1 MCIAVAAEMGEAAE
15 EGAVDGSCHGE
26 AAAEALEVLRSM
38 AMASSSLTCSIPQFP
53 AKWQSIKDKLRQLC
67 SGLDSLCGSVG
78 FGVDVGG
85 DEERHGVLVQL
96 VASASATVRS
106 IQAMASQCGDGTYK
120 GGRLRLRSDLDNLSS
135 KLEAHMKQLREMA
148 SSGMPSPSQAIVA
161 VRPSA
166 DAGAGE
172 KMFYMRDLFSRVRI
186 GGSVQRSQSLATIG
200 ELLAEDE
207 VCVKIV
213 AVDIDDGVALLTG
226 FLESSDARLQEEAA
240 GAVAMVASFDSYRG
254 MLVKAGVIAPLV
266 QLLDDAA
273 ATAAGAA
280 GGGATAVAKERAAQA
295 LRELTENSD
304 NVWAVC
310 AHGGLTTLLHACGDA
325 GSSGKLVA
333 SSFAVLRNLSR
344 VEEVKVFMAEQ
355 GVVTELVKLSQKK
368 EEARKLGAVELLHA
382 MALDDAD
389 VREEAVS
396 MGVIQSLLQL
406 IYPDLPYSYKAR
418 EVALAAIWF
427 FCFSSVNSI
436 DDLISS
442 DVLGWLLFYLNNG
455 DYAVLECTLKI
466 LRHLSEV
473 SEEYNRMMGRA
484 GYLSALSSLLGAKS
498 CRVREMAAQV
508 LSSLLLLHPNR
519 VIFIQ
524 DGDNLNRLL
533 QLLDPA
539 EGKLVAKDL
548 ILSAILSLADTN
560 SGRKKIIS
568 SEHFSSL
575 KELADT
581 GDFDAKKV
589 VKKLGTNRFQTI
601 FSKIWS
607 V

>member
-1 MCIAVAAEMGEAAE
+1 MGEAE
-15 EGAVDGSCHGE
+15 EAPEGRSHGE
-26 AAAEALEVLRSM
+26 ALEILMS
-38 AMASSSLTCSIPQFP
+38 MASSSLTCSVSQFP
-53 AKWQSIKDKLRQLC
+53 AKWQSIKDKLQQLC
-67 SGLDSLCGSVG
+67 CSLNSLCCSIGIDG
-78 FGVDVGG
+78 NDD
-85 DEERHGVLVQL
+85 DEEHPVLVELLQ
-96 VASASATVRS
+96 SASATVRS
-106 IQAMASQCGDGTYK
+106 ILAVASQCSDGSYK
-120 GGRLRLRSDLDNLSS
+120 GGRLRLRSDLDNLSC
-135 KLEAHMKQLREMA
+135 KLDAHMKQLKEMA
-148 SSGMPSPSQAIVA
+148 SSGVPSPSKAIVA
-161 VRPSA
+161 VRPGVEASV
-166 DAGAGE
+166 GE
-172 KMFYMRDLFSRVRI
+172 KTFYLKDLFSRIRI
-186 GGSVQRSQSLATIG
+186 GGTVQRSQALATIR

-207 VCVKIV
+207 LCAKVV
-213 AVDIDDGVALLTG
+213 ALDIDDGITFLTG
-226 FLESSDARLQEEAA
+226 FLESTDACIQEEAV
-240 GAVAMVASFDSYRG
+240 GAVAIVASFECYRG

-266 QLLDDAA
+266 QLLENTN
-273 ATAAGAA
+273 TASELG
-280 GGGATAVAKERAAQA
+280 KERAAQA

-310 AHGGLTTLLHACGDA
+310 AHGGLTTLLHACADA
-325 GSSGKLVA
+325 GSSSKLIS

-344 VEEVKVFMAEQ
+344 VEEVKMFMVEQ
-355 GVVTELVKLSQKK
+355 GVVMELVKLSQKK
-368 EEARKLGAVELLHA
+368 EEVRKLGAVELLHA

-427 FCFSSVNSI
+427 FCFSSANSI

-442 DVLGWLLFYLNNG
+442 DALGWLLFYLNNG

-519 VIFIQ
+519 TIFVQ
-524 DGDNLNRLL
+524 DGDNLDRLL

-548 ILSAILSLADTN
+548 ILSAIMSLSETN
-560 SGRKKIIS
+560 SGRKKIVT
-568 SEHFSSL
+568 SEHFCSL
-575 KELADT
+575 KELADS
-581 GDFDAKKV
+581 GDFDAKRIV
-589 VKKLGTNRFQTI
+589 RKLATKRLQTI

>member
-1 MCIAVAAEMGEAAE
+1 MGEAAE
-15 EGAVDGSCHGE
+15 AEAVYGSCHCE
-26 AAAEALEVLRSM
+26 AEALKVLSS
-38 AMASSSLTCSIPQFP
+38 MASSSLTCSIPQFP
-53 AKWQSIKDKLRQLC
+53 AKWQSIKDKLQQLC
-67 SGLDSLCGSVG
+67 SGLNSLCSSVG
-78 FGVDVGG
+78 FVVDVDYSDGG
-85 DEERHGVLVQL
+85 DDDEEQQHPVLVQL
-96 VASASATVRS
+96 LESASATVRS
-106 IQAMASQCGDGTYK
+106 IQAMASQCSDGTYK

-135 KLEAHMKQLREMA
+135 KLDAHMKQLKEMA

-161 VRPSA
+161 VRPSI

-186 GGSVQRSQSLATIG
+186 GGSVQRCQALATIR
-200 ELLAEDE
+200 ELLSEDE

-213 AVDIDDGVALLTG
+213 AVDIDDGIALLAG
-226 FLESSDARLQEEAA
+226 FLESRDARLQEEAA
-240 GAVAMVASFDSYRG
+240 GAVATVASFNSYRG

-266 QLLDDAA
+266 QLLDDAV
-273 ATAAGAA
+273 TAA
-280 GGGATAVAKERAAQA
+280 ATAVAKESAAQA

-310 AHGGLTTLLHACGDA
+310 AHGGVTTLLHACADG
-325 GSSGKLVA
+325 GSGGKLVA
-333 SSFAVLRNLSR
+333 LSFAMLRNLSR
-344 VEEVKVFMAEQ
+344 VEEVKMFMVEQ

-427 FCFSSVNSI
+427 FCFSSANSI

-455 DYAVLECTLKI
+455 DYALLECTLKI

-548 ILSAILSLADTN
+548 ILSAILSLAETN

-589 VKKLGTNRFQTI
+589 VKKLATNRFQTI

-607 V
+607 A

>member
-1 MCIAVAAEMGEAAE
+1 MGEAE
-15 EGAVDGSCHGE
+15 EAPGVSNG
-26 AAAEALEVLRSM
+26 EALELLMS
-38 AMASSSLTCSIPQFP
+38 MASSSLACCVSQFP
-53 AKWQSIKDKLRQLC
+53 AKWQSIKDKLHQLCCSLNSLC
-67 SGLDSLCGSVG
+67 SG
-78 FGVDVGG
+78 VGG
-85 DEERHGVLVQL
+85 DSDVNNDDDEEHPVLAEL
-96 VASASATVRS
+96 LRLSSATVRS
-106 IQAMASQCGDGTYK
+106 IQVVASQCSDGSYK
-120 GGRLRLRSDLDNLSS
+120 GGRLRLRSDLDNLSC
-135 KLEAHMKQLREMA
+135 KLDAHMKQLKEMA
-148 SSGMPSPSQAIVA
+148 SSGVASPSKAIVA

-166 DAGAGE
+166 EASVGE
-172 KMFYMRDLFSRVRI
+172 KAFYLKDLFSRIRI
-186 GGSVQRSQSLATIG
+186 GGTVQRSQALATIR

-207 VCVKIV
+207 FCAKVV
-213 AVDIDDGVALLTG
+213 ALDVDDGIALLTG
-226 FLESSDARLQEEAA
+226 FLESTEACIQEEAA
-240 GAVAMVASFDSYRG
+240 GAVAVVASSECYRG

-266 QLLDDAA
+266 QLLENAY
-273 ATAAGAA
+273 TASELG
-280 GGGATAVAKERAAQA
+280 KERAAHA

-310 AHGGLTTLLHACGDA
+310 AHGGLTTLLHACAGA
-325 GSSGKLVA
+325 GSSSKLIS

-344 VEEVKVFMAEQ
+344 VEEVKMFMVEQ

-368 EEARKLGAVELLHA
+368 EEVRKLGAVELLHA

-389 VREEAVS
+389 VREEAVG

-427 FCFSSVNSI
+427 FCFSSANSLN
-436 DDLISS
+436 DLISS
-442 DVLGWLLFYLNNG
+442 DVLSWLLFYLNNG

-508 LSSLLLLHPNR
+508 LSSLLMLHPNR

-539 EGKLVAKDL
+539 EGKLMAKDL
-548 ILSAILSLADTN
+548 ILSAIMSLAETH
-560 SGRKKIIS
+560 SGRKKIVT
-568 SEHFSSL
+568 SENFCCL
-575 KELADT
+575 KELADS
-581 GDFDAKKV
+581 GDFDAKKIV
-589 VKKLGTNRFQTI
+589 RKLSNNRLQTI

>member
-1 MCIAVAAEMGEAAE
+1 MGEAE
-15 EGAVDGSCHGE
+15 EAPEGSSHGE
-26 AAAEALEVLRSM
+26 ALELLMS
-38 AMASSSLTCSIPQFP
+38 MASSSLACSVSQFP
-53 AKWQSIKDKLRQLC
+53 AKWQSIKDKLQQLC
-67 SGLDSLCGSVG
+67 CSLNSLCSSI
-78 FGVDVGG
+78 GVDGNG
-85 DEERHGVLVQL
+85 DDEEHPVLVELLQ
-96 VASASATVRS
+96 SASATVKS
-106 IQAMASQCGDGTYK
+106 IQAVASQCSEGSYK
-120 GGRLRLRSDLDNLSS
+120 GGRLRLRSDLDILSC
-135 KLEAHMKQLREMA
+135 KLDAHMKQLKEMA
-148 SSGMPSPSQAIVA
+148 SSGVPSPSKAIVA
-161 VRPSA
+161 VRPGVEASI
-166 DAGAGE
+166 GE
-172 KMFYMRDLFSRVRI
+172 KTFYLKDLFSRIRI
-186 GGSVQRSQSLATIG
+186 GGTVQRSQALCTIR
-200 ELLAEDE
+200 ELMLEDE
-207 VCVKIV
+207 LCAKV
-213 AVDIDDGVALLTG
+213 VALDINDGIAFLIG
-226 FLESSDARLQEEAA
+226 FLESTDACIQEEAA
-240 GAVAMVASFDSYRG
+240 GAVAIVASSECHRG

-266 QLLDDAA
+266 QLLDNTD
-273 ATAAGAA
+273 TASELG
-280 GGGATAVAKERAAQA
+280 KERAAQA

-310 AHGGLTTLLHACGDA
+310 AHGGLTTLLHACADT
-325 GSSGKLVA
+325 GSSSKLIS

-344 VEEVKVFMAEQ
+344 VEEVKMFMVEQ
-355 GVVTELVKLSQKK
+355 GVVMELVKLSQKK
-368 EEARKLGAVELLHA
+368 EEVRKLGAVELLHA

-427 FCFSSVNSI
+427 FCFSSANSI

-519 VIFIQ
+519 AIFVQ
-524 DGDNLNRLL
+524 DGDNLDRLL

-539 EGKLVAKDL
+539 EGKLIAKDL
-548 ILSAILSLADTN
+548 ILSAIMSLTETN
-560 SGRKKIIS
+560 SGRKKIVT
-568 SEHFSSL
+568 SEHFCSL
-575 KELADT
+575 KELADS
-581 GDFDAKKV
+581 GDFDAKKIV
-589 VKKLGTNRFQTI
+589 RKLSTNRLQTI

>member
-1 MCIAVAAEMGEAAE
+1 
-15 EGAVDGSCHGE
+15 
-26 AAAEALEVLRSM
+26 
-38 AMASSSLTCSIPQFP
+38 
-53 AKWQSIKDKLRQLC
+53 
-67 SGLDSLCGSVG
+67 
-78 FGVDVGG
+78 
-85 DEERHGVLVQL
+85 
-96 VASASATVRS
+96 
-106 IQAMASQCGDGTYK
+106 
-120 GGRLRLRSDLDNLSS
+120 
-135 KLEAHMKQLREMA
+135 
-148 SSGMPSPSQAIVA
+148 
-161 VRPSA
+161 
-166 DAGAGE
+166 
-172 KMFYMRDLFSRVRI
+172 
-186 GGSVQRSQSLATIG
+186 
-200 ELLAEDE
+200 
-207 VCVKIV
+207 
-213 AVDIDDGVALLTG
+213 
-226 FLESSDARLQEEAA
+226 
-240 GAVAMVASFDSYRG
+240 

-266 QLLDDAA
+266 QLLENAY
-273 ATAAGAA
+273 TASELG
-280 GGGATAVAKERAAQA
+280 KERAAHA

-310 AHGGLTTLLHACGDA
+310 AHGGLTTLLHACAGA
-325 GSSGKLVA
+325 GSSSKLIS

-344 VEEVKVFMAEQ
+344 VEEVKMFMVEQ

-368 EEARKLGAVELLHA
+368 EEVRKLGAVELLHA

-427 FCFSSVNSI
+427 FCFSSANSLN
-436 DDLISS
+436 DLISS
-442 DVLGWLLFYLNNG
+442 DVLSWLLFYLNNG

-508 LSSLLLLHPNR
+508 LSSLLMLHPNR

-539 EGKLVAKDL
+539 EGKLMAKDL
-548 ILSAILSLADTN
+548 ILSAIMSLAETH
-560 SGRKKIIS
+560 SGRKKIVT
-568 SEHFSSL
+568 SENFCCL
-575 KELADT
+575 KELADS
-581 GDFDAKKV
+581 GDFDAKKIIR
-589 VKKLGTNRFQTI
+589 KLSNNRLQTI

>member
-1 MCIAVAAEMGEAAE
+1 M
-15 EGAVDGSCHGE
+15 S
-26 AAAEALEVLRSM
+26 
-38 AMASSSLTCSIPQFP
+38 MASSSLACSVSQFP
-53 AKWQSIKDKLRQLC
+53 AKWQSIKDKLQLLCC
-67 SGLDSLCGSVG
+67 SLNSLCG
-78 FGVDVGG
+78 GG
-85 DEERHGVLVQL
+85 GGADNDDDDDKEHPVLAEL
-96 VASASATVRS
+96 LRLASATVRS
-106 IQAMASQCGDGTYK
+106 IQVVASQCSDGSYK
-120 GGRLRLRSDLDNLSS
+120 GGRLRLRSDLDNLSC
-135 KLEAHMKQLREMA
+135 KLDAHMKQLKETA
-148 SSGMPSPSQAIVA
+148 VSSGAPSPSKAIVA

-166 DAGAGE
+166 EASVGE
-172 KMFYMRDLFSRVRI
+172 KAFYLKDLFSRIRI
-186 GGSVQRSQSLATIG
+186 GGTVQRSQALAAIR
-200 ELLAEDE
+200 ELLVEDE
-207 VCVKIV
+207 LCAKVV
-213 AVDIDDGVALLTG
+213 ALDVDDGVALLTG
-226 FLESSDARLQEEAA
+226 FLESTDARIQEEAA
-240 GAVAMVASFDSYRG
+240 GAVAVVASSERYRG

-266 QLLDDAA
+266 QLLENAD
-273 ATAAGAA
+273 TARSELG
-280 GGGATAVAKERAAQA
+280 KQRAAHA

-310 AHGGLTTLLHACGDA
+310 AHGGLTTLLHACADA
-325 GSSGKLVA
+325 GSSSKLVS

-344 VEEVKVFMAEQ
+344 VEEVKMFMVEQ

-368 EEARKLGAVELLHA
+368 EEVRKLGAVELLHA

-389 VREEAVS
+389 VREEAVG

-427 FCFSSVNSI
+427 FCFSSANSL

-484 GYLSALSSLLGAKS
+484 GYLSALSGLLGAKS

-508 LSSLLLLHPNR
+508 LSSLLMLHPNR
-519 VIFIQ
+519 AIFIQ

-539 EGKLVAKDL
+539 EGKLMAKDL
-548 ILSAILSLADTN
+548 ILSAIMSLAETN
-560 SGRKKIIS
+560 SGRKKIVT
-568 SEHFSSL
+568 SENFCSL
-575 KELADT
+575 KELAES
-581 GDFDAKKV
+581 GDFDAKKIV
-589 VKKLGTNRFQTI
+589 RKLSTNRLQTI

>member
-273 ATAAGAA
+273 ATAAVAA
-280 GGGATAVAKERAAQA
+280 AGGATAVAKERAAQA

>member
-1 MCIAVAAEMGEAAE
+1 MGEAE
-15 EGAVDGSCHGE
+15 EAVTAPEGSHGE
-26 AAAEALEVLRSM
+26 ALKLLQSL
-38 AMASSSLTCSIPQFP
+38 ASSSLACSVTQFP
-53 AKWQSIKDKLRQLC
+53 VKWQTIKDKLQQFCCNLNSLC
-67 SGLDSLCGSVG
+67 SGVG
-78 FGVDVGG
+78 ANGG
-85 DEERHGVLVQL
+85 DDDGENHMLVQFMQ
-96 VASASATVRS
+96 SASATVRS
-106 IQAMASQCGDGTYK
+106 IQVIASQCSEGSYK

-135 KLEAHMKQLREMA
+135 KLDAHMKQLKEMA
-148 SSGMPSPSQAIVA
+148 CSGMPSASRAIIA
-161 VRPSA
+161 VRPGIEASI
-166 DAGAGE
+166 GE
-172 KMFYMRDLFSRVRI
+172 KTFYLKDLFSRIRI
-186 GGSVQRSQSLATIG
+186 GDTVQRGQALATIR

-207 VCVKIV
+207 VCAKVV
-213 AVDIDDGVALLTG
+213 ALDTEDGIALLTG
-226 FLESSDARLQEEAA
+226 FLESRDVRIQEETA
-240 GAVAMVASFDSYRG
+240 GAVAIVAGSEYYRG

-266 QLLDDAA
+266 QLLENKD
-273 ATAAGAA
+273 TASEL
-280 GGGATAVAKERAAQA
+280 AKERAAQA

-310 AHGGLTTLLHACGDA
+310 ANGGLTTLLHSCANAD
-325 GSSGKLVA
+325 SSSKLIS

-344 VEEVKVFMAEQ
+344 VEEVKMFMVEQ

-368 EEARKLGAVELLHA
+368 EEIRKLGAVELLHA

-427 FCFSSVNSI
+427 FCFSSANSL

-442 DVLGWLLFYLNNG
+442 DSLGWLLFYLNNV

-484 GYLSALSSLLGAKS
+484 GYLSALASLLGAKS

-519 VIFIQ
+519 VIFVQ
-524 DGDNLNRLL
+524 DSDNLNRLL

-539 EGKLVAKDL
+539 EGKLMAKDL
-548 ILSAILSLADTN
+548 ILSAIMSLAETN
-560 SGRKKIIS
+560 SGRKKIVT

-575 KELADT
+575 KELADS

-589 VKKLGTNRFQTI
+589 VRKLSANRLQTI

-607 V
+607 A

>member
-1 MCIAVAAEMGEAAE
+1 MGEAE
-15 EGAVDGSCHGE
+15 EAPEGSSHGE
-26 AAAEALEVLRSM
+26 ALELLMS
-38 AMASSSLTCSIPQFP
+38 MASSSLACSVSQFP
-53 AKWQSIKDKLRQLC
+53 AKWQSIKDKLQQLC
-67 SGLDSLCGSVG
+67 CSLNSLCCSVG
-78 FGVDVGG
+78 VVDGNG
-85 DEERHGVLVQL
+85 DDEEHPVLLELLQ
-96 VASASATVRS
+96 SASATLRS
-106 IQAMASQCGDGTYK
+106 IQAVASQCSDGSYK
-120 GGRLRLRSDLDNLSS
+120 GGRLRLRSDMDNLSC
-135 KLEAHMKQLREMA
+135 KLDAHMKQLKEMA
-148 SSGMPSPSQAIVA
+148 SSGVPSPSKAIVA
-161 VRPSA
+161 VRPGVEAS
-166 DAGAGE
+166 AGE
-172 KMFYMRDLFSRVRI
+172 KTFYLKDLFSRIRI
-186 GGSVQRSQSLATIG
+186 GGTVQRSQALATIR

-207 VCVKIV
+207 LCAKVV
-213 AVDIDDGVALLTG
+213 ALDIDDGITFLTR
-226 FLESSDARLQEEAA
+226 FLESTDACIQVEAA
-240 GAVAMVASFDSYRG
+240 GAVAIVASSECYRG

-266 QLLDDAA
+266 QMLENTD
-273 ATAAGAA
+273 TASELGN
-280 GGGATAVAKERAAQA
+280 ERAAQA

-310 AHGGLTTLLHACGDA
+310 AHGGLTTLLHACADA
-325 GSSGKLVA
+325 GSSSKLIS
-333 SSFAVLRNLSR
+333 SSFSVLRNLSR
-344 VEEVKVFMAEQ
+344 VEEVKMFMVEQ

-368 EEARKLGAVELLHA
+368 EEVRKLGAVELLHA

-427 FCFSSVNSI
+427 FCFSSANSI

-508 LSSLLLLHPNR
+508 LSSLLILHPNR
-519 VIFIQ
+519 TIFVQ
-524 DGDNLNRLL
+524 DGDSLDRLL
-533 QLLDPA
+533 LLLDPA
-539 EGKLVAKDL
+539 EGKLIAKDL
-548 ILSAILSLADTN
+548 ILSAIMSLTETN
-560 SGRKKIIS
+560 SGRKKIVT
-568 SEHFSSL
+568 SEHFCSL
-575 KELADT
+575 KELADS
-581 GDFDAKKV
+581 GDFDAKKI
-589 VKKLGTNRFQTI
+589 VKKLSTNRLQTI

>member
-1 MCIAVAAEMGEAAE
+1 MGEAAE

-53 AKWQSIKDKLRQLC
+53 AKWRSIKDKLRQLC

-85 DEERHGVLVQL
+85 DGDGDGEERHGALVQL
-96 VASASATVRS
+96 VASSSATVRS

-266 QLLDDAA
+266 QMLDDAA
-273 ATAAGAA
+273 ATAAVA
-280 GGGATAVAKERAAQA
+280 GGSGATAVAKERAAQA

-310 AHGGLTTLLHACGDA
+310 AHGGLTTLLHACADA
-325 GSSGKLVA
+325 GSGGKLVA

-548 ILSAILSLADTN
+548 ILSAILSLAEIN

>member
-1 MCIAVAAEMGEAAE
+1 MGEAAE

-78 FGVDVGG
+78 FGVDIGG
-85 DEERHGVLVQL
+85 DGDGDDEERHGALVQL
-96 VASASATVRS
+96 VASSSATVRS

-135 KLEAHMKQLREMA
+135 KLEAHTKQLREMA

-213 AVDIDDGVALLTG
+213 AVDIDDGIALLTG

-266 QLLDDAA
+266 QLLDGAA
-273 ATAAGAA
+273 ATAAVAG

-310 AHGGLTTLLHACGDA
+310 AHGGLTTLLHACADA
-325 GSSGKLVA
+325 GSGGKLVA

-548 ILSAILSLADTN
+548 ILSAIMSLAETN

>member
-1 MCIAVAAEMGEAAE
+1 MGEAA
-15 EGAVDGSCHGE
+15 AA
-26 AAAEALEVLRSM
+26 AAAEAAEAEAEAPAGSHCEAEALKILKCL
-38 AMASSSLTCSIPQFP
+38 AMSSSSLTCSIPQFP
-53 AKWQSIKDKLRQLC
+53 AKWRSIKDKLQQLC
-67 SGLDSLCGSVG
+67 SGLNSLCSSVG
-78 FGVDVGG
+78 FGAGVDDDDG
-85 DEERHGVLVQL
+85 EQHPVLVQL
-96 VASASATVRS
+96 LESASETVRS
-106 IQAMASQCGDGTYK
+106 IQAVASQCSDGPYK
-120 GGRLRLRSDLDNLSS
+120 SGRLRLRSDLDNLSS
-135 KLEAHMKQLREMA
+135 KLDAHMKQLKEMA
-148 SSGMPSPSQAIVA
+148 SSGMPSPSQAIVT
-161 VRPSA
+161 VRPGA

-172 KMFYMRDLFSRVRI
+172 KMFYLRDLFSRIRI
-186 GGSVQRSQSLATIG
+186 GGSVQRNQALATIR
-200 ELLAEDE
+200 ELMSEDE

-213 AVDIDDGVALLTG
+213 ALDIDDGIALLTG
-226 FLESSDARLQEEAA
+226 FLESRDARLQEEAA
-240 GAVAMVASFDSYRG
+240 GAVAMVASLDCYRG
-254 MLVKAGVIAPLV
+254 MMVKAGVIAPLV
-266 QLLDDAA
+266 QLLEDEAIT
-273 ATAAGAA
+273 TAL
-280 GGGATAVAKERAAQA
+280 AKERAAQT
-295 LRELTENSD
+295 LRELTENSE

-310 AHGGLTTLLHACGDA
+310 AHGGLTTLLHACADG
-325 GSSGKLVA
+325 GSSGKLVS
-333 SSFAVLRNLSR
+333 SSFALLRNLSR
-344 VEEVKVFMAEQ
+344 VEEVKMFMVEQ
-355 GVVTELVKLSQKK
+355 GAVTELVKLSQKK

-389 VREEAVS
+389 VREEAVG

-427 FCFSSVNSI
+427 FCFSSANSI

-455 DYAVLECTLKI
+455 DYTVLELTLKI

-484 GYLSALSSLLGAKS
+484 GYLSALASLLGAKS

-519 VIFIQ
+519 AIFIQ
-524 DGDNLNRLL
+524 DGDNLNMLL

-548 ILSAILSLADTN
+548 IISAISSLAETS

-568 SEHFSSL
+568 SEHFTSL

-589 VKKLGTNRFQTI
+589 VKKLATNRLQTI

-607 V
+607 A

>member
-1 MCIAVAAEMGEAAE
+1 M
-15 EGAVDGSCHGE
+15 S
-26 AAAEALEVLRSM
+26 
-38 AMASSSLTCSIPQFP
+38 MASSSLACCVSQFP
-53 AKWQSIKDKLRQLC
+53 TKWQSIKDKLHQLCCSLNSLC
-67 SGLDSLCGSVG
+67 SG
-78 FGVDVGG
+78 VGG
-85 DEERHGVLVQL
+85 DSDVNNDDDEEHPVLAEL
-96 VASASATVRS
+96 LRLSSATVRS
-106 IQAMASQCGDGTYK
+106 IQVVASQCSDGSYK
-120 GGRLRLRSDLDNLSS
+120 GGRLRLRSDLDNLSC
-135 KLEAHMKQLREMA
+135 KLDAHMKQLKEMA
-148 SSGMPSPSQAIVA
+148 SSGVASPSKAIVA

-166 DAGAGE
+166 EASVGE
-172 KMFYMRDLFSRVRI
+172 KAFYLKDLFSRIRI
-186 GGSVQRSQSLATIG
+186 GGTVQRSQALATIR

-207 VCVKIV
+207 FCAKVV
-213 AVDIDDGVALLTG
+213 ALDVDDGIALLTG
-226 FLESSDARLQEEAA
+226 FLESTEACIQEEAA
-240 GAVAMVASFDSYRG
+240 GAVAVVASSECYRG

-266 QLLDDAA
+266 QLLENAY
-273 ATAAGAA
+273 TASELG
-280 GGGATAVAKERAAQA
+280 KERAAHA

-310 AHGGLTTLLHACGDA
+310 AHGGLTTLLHACAGA
-325 GSSGKLVA
+325 GSSSKLIS

-344 VEEVKVFMAEQ
+344 VEEVKMFMVEQ

-368 EEARKLGAVELLHA
+368 EEVRKLGAVELLHA

-389 VREEAVS
+389 VREEAVG

-427 FCFSSVNSI
+427 FCFSSANSLN
-436 DDLISS
+436 DLISS
-442 DVLGWLLFYLNNG
+442 DVLSWLLFYLNNG

-508 LSSLLLLHPNR
+508 LSSLLMLHPNR

-539 EGKLVAKDL
+539 EGKLMAKDL
-548 ILSAILSLADTN
+548 ILSAIMSLAETH
-560 SGRKKIIS
+560 SGRKKIVT
-568 SEHFSSL
+568 SENFCCL
-575 KELADT
+575 KELADS
-581 GDFDAKKV
+581 GDFDAKKIV
-589 VKKLGTNRFQTI
+589 RKLSNNRLQTI

>member
-1 MCIAVAAEMGEAAE
+1 MGEAE
-15 EGAVDGSCHGE
+15 EAPEGGSHGE
-26 AAAEALEVLRSM
+26 ALELLTS
-38 AMASSSLTCSIPQFP
+38 MASSSLACSVSQFP
-53 AKWQSIKDKLRQLC
+53 AKWQSIKDKLQQLC
-67 SGLDSLCGSVG
+67 CSLNSLSCSV
-78 FGVDVGG
+78 D
-85 DEERHGVLVQL
+85 DEEHPVLVEL
-96 VASASATVRS
+96 MRSASATVRS
-106 IQAMASQCGDGTYK
+106 IQAVASQCSAGSYK
-120 GGRLRLRSDLDNLSS
+120 GGRLRLRSDLDNLSC
-135 KLEAHMKQLREMA
+135 KLDAHMKQLKEMA
-148 SSGMPSPSQAIVA
+148 SSGMPSPSTAIVA
-161 VRPSA
+161 VRPGVEASV
-166 DAGAGE
+166 GE
-172 KMFYMRDLFSRVRI
+172 KTFYLKDLFSRIRI
-186 GGSVQRSQSLATIG
+186 GGTVQRSQALATIR

-207 VCVKIV
+207 LCAKVVTL
-213 AVDIDDGVALLTG
+213 DIDDGVTFLTG
-226 FLESSDARLQEEAA
+226 FLESTDACIQEEAA
-240 GAVAMVASFDSYRG
+240 GAVAIVASSECYRG

-266 QLLDDAA
+266 QLLENTD
-273 ATAAGAA
+273 TASELG
-280 GGGATAVAKERAAQA
+280 KERAAQA

-310 AHGGLTTLLHACGDA
+310 AHGGLTTLLHACADA
-325 GSSGKLVA
+325 GSSSKLIS

-344 VEEVKVFMAEQ
+344 VEEVKMFMVEQ

-368 EEARKLGAVELLHA
+368 EEVRKLGAVELLHA

-427 FCFSSVNSI
+427 FCFSSANSV

-519 VIFIQ
+519 TIFIQ
-524 DGDNLNRLL
+524 DSDNLDRLL
-533 QLLDPA
+533 QLLDPT
-539 EGKLVAKDL
+539 EGKLIAKDL
-548 ILSAILSLADTN
+548 ILSAIMSLTETN
-560 SGRKKIIS
+560 SGRKKIVT
-568 SEHFSSL
+568 SEHFCSL
-575 KELADT
+575 KELADS
-581 GDFDAKKV
+581 GDFDAKKIV
-589 VKKLGTNRFQTI
+589 RKLSTNRLQTI

>member
-273 ATAAGAA
+273 ATAAVAA

-325 GSSGKLVA
+325 GSGGKLVA

>member
-1 MCIAVAAEMGEAAE
+1 MGEAAE
-15 EGAVDGSCHGE
+15 ERAVDGSCRGE
-26 AAAEALEVLRSM
+26 AAEALEVVRSM

-53 AKWQSIKDKLRQLC
+53 AKWQSIKDKLQQLC
-67 SGLDSLCGSVG
+67 SGLDSLCSSVG
-78 FGVDVGG
+78 FGVDDDDGDG
-85 DEERHGVLVQL
+85 DDEERHGVLAQL
-96 VASASATVRS
+96 LASASATVRS

-161 VRPSA
+161 VRPSV

-186 GGSVQRSQSLATIG
+186 GSSVQRSHALATIR

-213 AVDIDDGVALLTG
+213 AVDTDDGIALLTG
-226 FLESSDARLQEEAA
+226 FLESSDAGLQEEAA

-273 ATAAGAA
+273 ATAAVA

-310 AHGGLTTLLHACGDA
+310 AHGGLTTLLHACADA
-325 GSSGKLVA
+325 GSGGKLVA

-344 VEEVKVFMAEQ
+344 VEEVKMFMVEQ

-427 FCFSSVNSI
+427 FCFSSANSI

-484 GYLSALSSLLGAKS
+484 GYLNALSSLLGAKS

-548 ILSAILSLADTN
+548 ILSAILSLAETN

>member
-1 MCIAVAAEMGEAAE
+1 MGEAE
-15 EGAVDGSCHGE
+15 EAPGVSNG
-26 AAAEALEVLRSM
+26 EALELLMS
-38 AMASSSLTCSIPQFP
+38 MASSSLACCVSQFP
-53 AKWQSIKDKLRQLC
+53 TKWQSIKDKLHQLCCSLNSLC
-67 SGLDSLCGSVG
+67 SG
-78 FGVDVGG
+78 VGG
-85 DEERHGVLVQL
+85 DSDVNNDDDEEHPVLAEL
-96 VASASATVRS
+96 LRLSSATVRS
-106 IQAMASQCGDGTYK
+106 IQVVASQCSDGSYK
-120 GGRLRLRSDLDNLSS
+120 GGRLRLRSDLDNLSC
-135 KLEAHMKQLREMA
+135 KLDAHMKQLKEMA
-148 SSGMPSPSQAIVA
+148 SSGVASPSKAIVA

-166 DAGAGE
+166 EASVGE
-172 KMFYMRDLFSRVRI
+172 KAFYLKDLFSRIRI
-186 GGSVQRSQSLATIG
+186 GGTVQRSQALATIR

-207 VCVKIV
+207 FCAKVV
-213 AVDIDDGVALLTG
+213 ALDVDDGIALLTG
-226 FLESSDARLQEEAA
+226 FLESTEACIQEEAA
-240 GAVAMVASFDSYRG
+240 GAVAVVASSECYRG

-266 QLLDDAA
+266 QLLENAY
-273 ATAAGAA
+273 TASELG
-280 GGGATAVAKERAAQA
+280 KERAAHA

-310 AHGGLTTLLHACGDA
+310 AHGGLTTLLHACTGA
-325 GSSGKLVA
+325 GSSSKLIS

-344 VEEVKVFMAEQ
+344 VEEVKMFMVEQ

-368 EEARKLGAVELLHA
+368 EEVRKLGAVELLHA

-427 FCFSSVNSI
+427 FCFSSANSLN
-436 DDLISS
+436 DLISS
-442 DVLGWLLFYLNNG
+442 DVLSWLLFYLNNG

-508 LSSLLLLHPNR
+508 LSSLLMLHPNR

-539 EGKLVAKDL
+539 EGKLMAKDL
-548 ILSAILSLADTN
+548 ILSAIMSLAETH
-560 SGRKKIIS
+560 SGRKKIVT
-568 SEHFSSL
+568 SENFCCL
-575 KELADT
+575 KELADS
-581 GDFDAKKV
+581 GDFDAKKIIR
-589 VKKLGTNRFQTI
+589 KLSNNRLQTI

>member
-1 MCIAVAAEMGEAAE
+1 MGEAAE
-15 EGAVDGSCHGE
+15 AEAVDGSCHCE
-26 AAAEALEVLRSM
+26 AEALKVLRS
-38 AMASSSLTCSIPQFP
+38 MASSSLTCTTIPQFP
-53 AKWQSIKDKLRQLC
+53 AKWQCIKDKLQALC
-67 SGLDSLCGSVG
+67 SGLNSLCSSVG
-78 FGVDVGG
+78 FGVDCSDDG
-85 DEERHGVLVQL
+85 DDDEGQHPALAQL
-96 VASASATVRS
+96 LGSASATVRS
-106 IQAMASQCGDGTYK
+106 IQAMASQCSDGTYK

-135 KLEAHMKQLREMA
+135 KLDAHMKQLKEMA
-148 SSGMPSPSQAIVA
+148 SSGMQSPSHAIVA
-161 VRPSA
+161 MRPSV

-172 KMFYMRDLFSRVRI
+172 KMFYLRDLFSRVRI
-186 GGSVQRSQSLATIG
+186 GGSVQRSQALAPIR
-200 ELLAEDE
+200 ELLSEDE
-207 VCVKIV
+207 VCVKIA

-226 FLESSDARLQEEAA
+226 FLESRDARLQEEAA
-240 GAVAMVASFDSYRG
+240 GAVAMVASFDSFRG

-273 ATAAGAA
+273 AA
-280 GGGATAVAKERAAQA
+280 ATAVAKERAAQA

-310 AHGGLTTLLHACGDA
+310 AHGGLTTLLHACADA
-325 GSSGKLVA
+325 GSGGKLVA

-344 VEEVKVFMAEQ
+344 VEEVKTFMVEQ

-368 EEARKLGAVELLHA
+368 EESRKLGAVELLHA

-389 VREEAVS
+389 VREEAVT

-427 FCFSSVNSI
+427 FCFSSANSI
-436 DDLISS
+436 DDLVSS

-455 DYAVLECTLKI
+455 DYALLECTLKI

-473 SEEYNRMMGRA
+473 SEEYSRMMARA
-484 GYLSALSSLLGAKS
+484 GYLGALSSLLGAKS

-524 DGDNLNRLL
+524 DGDSLDRLL

-548 ILSAILSLADTN
+548 ILSAILSLAETN
-560 SGRKKIIS
+560 TGRKKIIS

-589 VKKLGTNRFQTI
+589 VKKLATNRFQTI

-607 V
+607 A